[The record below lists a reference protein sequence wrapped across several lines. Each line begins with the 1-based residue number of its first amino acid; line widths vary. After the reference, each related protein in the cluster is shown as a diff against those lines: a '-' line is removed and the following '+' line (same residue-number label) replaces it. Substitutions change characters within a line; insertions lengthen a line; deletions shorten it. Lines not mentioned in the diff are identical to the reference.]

1 MLVPG
6 MGPSWGWGGWGGL
19 SREYS
24 KLLAGVDV
32 TTFTLTL
39 CKITIQN
46 SWRFIYS
53 KIRKE
58 CILFSARNLAYL
70 KKAAK
75 VLSI

>member
-6 MGPSWGWGGWGGL
+6 MGPSGGEGGGL